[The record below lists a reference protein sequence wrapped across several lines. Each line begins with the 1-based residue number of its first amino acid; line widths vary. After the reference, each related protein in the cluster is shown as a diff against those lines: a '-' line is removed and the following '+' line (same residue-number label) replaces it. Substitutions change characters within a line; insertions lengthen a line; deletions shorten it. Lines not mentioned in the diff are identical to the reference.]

1 MSAHIPAQRLTV
13 GLGARSY
20 DIVIGDG
27 LLDHAG
33 EHIAPLAKSGRVF
46 VVSDAH
52 VAPLYAGRLEQA
64 LAGANVSARTLA
76 VPAGEGTKSFQGLEQ
91 LCGQLL
97 EAGAERSD
105 LIAALG
111 GGVVGDLAGL
121 AAGLL
126 KRGMDYV
133 QIPTTLLAQVDSSV
147 GGKTAINTA
156 QGKNLAG
163 LFHQPR
169 LVLAD
174 TGVLNTLPARQ
185 LRAGYAE
192 ILKYGLLGDEAFY
205 NWLER
210 HGGDVLAGDPKARIH
225 AVATSCA
232 AKARIVSADEREEGQ
247 RALLNLG
254 HTFGHALEAATG
266 YSDILL
272 HGEAVALGMLRAF
285 ELSEELGHCPAG
297 TAERVARHLHTV
309 GLPCS
314 VSDVP
319 LSGASPG
326 ALIAHMEH
334 DKKVK
339 GGQIVLILAKA
350 IGQAFVARDVPREA
364 IMGAWQRALA
374 APAGSYAKS
383 PIHV

>member
-1 MSAHIPAQRLTV
+1 MSAHTPAQRLTV
-13 GLGARSY
+13 GLGSRSY
-20 DIVIGDG
+20 DIVIGEG

-33 EHIAPLAKSGRVF
+33 EHIAPVAKSGRVF
-46 VVSDAH
+46 IVSDQN
-52 VAPLYAGRLEQA
+52 VAALFAARLEQSLS
-64 LAGANVSARTLA
+64 LANLKAQTLV
-76 VPAGEGTKSFQGLEQ
+76 VPAGEGTKSFQGLDQ
-91 LCGQLL
+91 ICGQLL

-174 TGVLNTLPARQ
+174 TETLNTLPKRQ

-205 NWLER
+205 EWLER
-210 HGGDVLAGDPKARIH
+210 HAADVVAGDPKARIH

-266 YSDILL
+266 YSDALL

-285 ELSEELGHCPAG
+285 ELSEELGHCPKGSADRI
-297 TAERVARHLHTV
+297 ERHLKAI

-314 VSDVP
+314 LGGAA
-319 LSGASPG
+319 LSKSTPDS
-326 ALIAHMEH
+326 LMAHMEH

-350 IGQAFVARDVPREA
+350 IGQAFIARDVPREA
-364 IMGAWQRALA
+364 IAAAWQRALGT
-374 APAGSYAKS
+374 PARSKALDATD
-383 PIHV
+383 V